1 MLLAFLYHRVHTG
14 KYSNSPQIM
23 EEHLTFLKDSY
34 PLLLPGE
41 PISPLKTCIC
51 LTFDD
56 AYFDFYHYVFPL
68 LKKLKLRAVLGVPVK
83 YILPSTHLKAEV
95 RLDVT
100 YKTGVECYR
109 EKAPFCTWKELQ
121 EMQESGHVEIASHSY
136 SHIDLTLPGVDLQQ
150 EVVYS
155 QKILE
160 EKLQV
165 PIKIFIYPLGKFN
178 KRVHKEVMKHYSHA
192 MRIGN
197 ACNFSWQ
204 GLTYRIF
211 SDNLKEKDE
220 LLKKR
225 KHPQYLLNFFL
236 NRVRGR

>member
-14 KYSNSPQIM
+14 KYSNSPQMM
-23 EEHLTFLKDSY
+23 EEHLTFLKDKY
-34 PLLLPGE
+34 PILLPGDPTS
-41 PISPLKTCIC
+41 PIQTSIC

-83 YILPSTHLKAEV
+83 YILPSTNLKAEE

-100 YKTGVECYR
+100 YKTAMECYR
-109 EKAPFCTWKELQ
+109 EKAPFCTWEELR
-121 EMQESGHVEIASHSY
+121 EMQMSGHVEIASHSY
-136 SHIDLTLPGVDLQQ
+136 SHIDLTIPDVDLEE

-155 QKILE
+155 KKILE

-165 PIKIFIYPLGKFN
+165 PIKAFIYPLGKFN
-178 KRVHKEVMKHYSHA
+178 KRVHSEVMKHYSYA

-197 ACNFSWQ
+197 AANFSWP
-204 GLTYRIF
+204 GLIYRIF
-211 SDNLKEKDE
+211 SDNLNEKDQ
-220 LLKKR
+220 LLKKS
-225 KHPQYLLNFFL
+225 KLPKYIWNYFL
-236 NRVRGR
+236 NQARGR